1 MTLRNRFTAF
11 FVAFAVLISALGG
24 VLTWNAAH
32 RALEEQ
38 LDREL
43 LSAGELAKETL
54 FRQDEVLLLL
64 EEGQEPPPD
73 WFVFQDRL
81 RQMATSG
88 VVDRADIFRWRP
100 GDLEIRALVT
110 PDPPDSVAIL
120 QRLSWIEPYVISG
133 MVQEAY
139 ETGVATTPTF
149 PGLDGRDYRHG
160 ILRLDSGETFLI
172 LRIPEDHLEPLD
184 ALAWTIVALSL
195 GAAALGALI
204 GWRLATGIVS
214 RLEVLSRG
222 ALRIQRGM
230 MDRPFDLEG
239 EDEVGRLARAMERMR
254 TGIQRRDEQLRLMLS
269 RVAHEIRNPLAGL
282 ELFAAAAQDTD
293 DRKERR
299 RILGRV
305 RREVVGLNS
314 IINEFL
320 GFARPGRTELELHDV
335 RDPVGDAASLAEAEV
350 REKGGELHVEFPAE
364 PLVANADPRQVKRLV
379 LNLLRNAAHAGETV
393 WVEGAMVNGQ
403 VRISVR
409 DDGPGVPQEI
419 RDRIFEPFVGDK
431 AQGAGLGLA
440 IVKEMAE
447 ANHGRVELV
456 TQDQASER
464 DAGEAG
470 DGGGGRIGG
479 GAEFHVYFS
488 GPEALPTEGVRR
500 HAAQEEDVAK

>member
-43 LSAGELAKETL
+43 LSAGQLARETM
-54 FRQDEVLLLL
+54 FRQDDVLLLL
-64 EEGQEPPPD
+64 EEGQDPPPD

-81 RQMATSG
+81 RQMAASG

-100 GDLEIRALVT
+100 GDLEVRALVT
-110 PDPPDSVAIL
+110 PEPPDSIAIL
-120 QRLSWIEPYVISG
+120 QRLSWVEPYVVSG

-139 ETGVATTPTF
+139 ERGAATTTRF
-149 PGLDGRDYRHG
+149 ELEGRDYRYG
-160 ILRLDSGETFLI
+160 ILPLRSGETFLI
-172 LRIPEDHLEPLD
+172 LRIPEDHLEPLR
-184 ALAWTIVALSL
+184 ALTWTIVALSL
-195 GAAALGALI
+195 AAAALAALI
-204 GWRLATGIVS
+204 GRRLATGIVS

-282 ELFAAAAQDTD
+282 ELFAAEAQETD
-293 DRKERR
+293 DREERQ

-335 RDPVGDAASLAEAEV
+335 RDPVSDAVSLAEAEV
-350 REKGGELHVEFPAE
+350 REKGGELYVEFPTQ
-364 PLVANADPRQVKRLV
+364 PLLANADPRQVKRLV

-403 VRISVR
+403 VRIAVR
-409 DDGPGVPQEI
+409 DDGPGVPEEI

-456 TQDQASER
+456 GQ
-464 DAGEAG
+464 EAG
-470 DGGGGRIGG
+470 AEGDGLIGG

-488 GPEALPTEGVRR
+488 GPEDLPTEGVRQQ
-500 HAAQEEDVAK
+500 ASQEEGVAK

>member
-24 VLTWNAAH
+24 LLTWNAAH

-43 LSAGELAKETL
+43 LSAGELARETL

-64 EEGQEPPPD
+64 EEGQDPPPD
-73 WFVFQDRL
+73 WFLFQDRL

-100 GDLEIRALVT
+100 GDLEVRALVT
-110 PDPPDSVAIL
+110 PDPPDSIAIL
-120 QRLSWIEPYVISG
+120 QRLSWIEPYVVSG

-139 ETGVATTPTF
+139 ETGAATTTRF
-149 PGLDGRDYRHG
+149 QLEGRDYRYG
-160 ILRLDSGETFLI
+160 ILPLRSGGTFLI
-172 LRIPEDHLEPLD
+172 LRIPEDHLEPLR
-184 ALAWTIVALSL
+184 ALTWTIVALSL
-195 GAAALGALI
+195 GAAALGALV

-293 DRKERR
+293 DQEERR

-335 RDPVGDAASLAEAEV
+335 RGPVGDAISLAEAEV
-350 REKGGELHVEFPAE
+350 RQKGGELHVEFPAQ

-403 VRISVR
+403 VRIAVR
-409 DDGPGVPQEI
+409 DDGPGVPDGI

-456 TQDQASER
+456 GQ
-464 DAGEAG
+464 DAGTEG
-470 DGGGGRIGG
+470 DGADGRIGG
-479 GAEFHVYFS
+479 GAEFRVYFR
-488 GPEALPTEGVRR
+488 GPEDLPTEGVRR
-500 HAAQEEDVAK
+500 QAAKEEDVAT

>member
-24 VLTWNAAH
+24 LLTWNAAH

-43 LSAGELAKETL
+43 LSAGELARETL

-64 EEGQEPPPD
+64 EEGQDPPPD
-73 WFVFQDRL
+73 WFLFQDRL

-100 GDLEIRALVT
+100 GDLEVRALVT
-110 PDPPDSVAIL
+110 PDPPDSIAIL
-120 QRLSWIEPYVISG
+120 QRLSWIEPYVVSG

-139 ETGVATTPTF
+139 ETGAATTTRF
-149 PGLDGRDYRHG
+149 QLEGRDYRYG
-160 ILRLDSGETFLI
+160 ILPLRSGGTFLI
-172 LRIPEDHLEPLD
+172 LRIPEDHLEPLR
-184 ALAWTIVALSL
+184 ALTWTIVALSL
-195 GAAALGALI
+195 GAAALGALV

-230 MDRPFDLEG
+230 MDRPSTSREKTRW
-239 EDEVGRLARAMERMR
+239 GRLARAMERMR

-293 DRKERR
+293 DQGERR

-320 GFARPGRTELELHDV
+320 ALLGRAHGARTARRPRSRGGRNLPGRGGGQAKGRRTACRVPRPATCGE
-335 RDPVGDAASLAEAEV
+335 RRPASGQTA
-350 REKGGELHVEFPAE
+350 GAE
-364 PLVANADPRQVKRLV
+364 PAPQRGPRR
-379 LNLLRNAAHAGETV
+379 
-393 WVEGAMVNGQ
+393 
-403 VRISVR
+403 R
-409 DDGPGVPQEI
+409 DGV
-419 RDRIFEPFVGDK
+419 
-431 AQGAGLGLA
+431 
-440 IVKEMAE
+440 
-447 ANHGRVELV
+447 
-456 TQDQASER
+456 
-464 DAGEAG
+464 
-470 DGGGGRIGG
+470 GGGRHGQRP
-479 GAEFHVYFS
+479 GANS
-488 GPEALPTEGVRR
+488 GA
-500 HAAQEEDVAK
+500 

>member
-24 VLTWNAAH
+24 VLTWNGAR

-43 LSAGELAKETL
+43 LSAGQLAKETL

-64 EEGQEPPPD
+64 EEGQDPPPG
-73 WFVFQDRL
+73 WFEFQNDL
-81 RQMATSG
+81 RRMVASG

-100 GDLEIRALVT
+100 GDLEVRALVT
-110 PDPPDSVAIL
+110 PEPPDSIAIL
-120 QRLSWIEPYVISG
+120 QRLSWVEPYVVSG
-133 MVQEAY
+133 LVQRAY
-139 ETGVATTPTF
+139 ETGAVTTPYF

-160 ILRLDSGETFLI
+160 ILRLDAGETFLI
-172 LRIPEDHLEPLD
+172 LRIPEDHLAPLD
-184 ALAWTIVALSL
+184 ALAWTIVVLSL
-195 GAAALGALI
+195 AAAALGALI

-254 TGIQRRDEQLRLMLS
+254 TGIRRRDEQLRLMLS

-293 DRKERR
+293 DREERR

-335 RDPVGDAASLAEAEV
+335 RDPVGDAVSLAKAEV
-350 REKGGELHVEFPAE
+350 RKKGGDVHVEFPTQ
-364 PLVANADPRQVKRLV
+364 PLLANADPRQVKRLV
-379 LNLLRNAAHAGETV
+379 LNLLRNAAHAGEQV

-403 VRISVR
+403 VRIAVR
-409 DDGPGVPQEI
+409 DDGPGVPEEI

-456 TQDQASER
+456 GQDGGDERDGGSER
-464 DAGEAG
+464 D
-470 DGGGGRIGG
+470 GGNDRIGG

-488 GPEALPTEGVRR
+488 GPEDLPTEGARR
-500 HAAQEEDVAK
+500 QAAQEEDVAK

>member
-24 VLTWNAAH
+24 VLTWNAA
-32 RALEEQ
+32 RQALEEQ

-43 LSAGELAKETL
+43 LSAGALARESL
-54 FRQDEVLLLL
+54 FRADEVLLLL
-64 EEGQEPPPD
+64 EEGQVPPSV
-73 WFVFQDRL
+73 WFDYQNAL
-81 RQMATSG
+81 RQMVASG

-100 GDLEIRALVT
+100 GDFEVRALVT
-110 PDPPDSVAIL
+110 PDPPDSIAIL
-120 QRLSWIEPYVISG
+120 QRLSWIEPYVVSG
-133 MVQEAY
+133 MVQEAF

-149 PGLDGRDYRHG
+149 SLDGRDYRHG
-160 ILRLDSGETFLI
+160 IVRLNSAETFLI
-172 LRIPEDHLEPLD
+172 LRIPEDHLEPLR

-195 GAAALGALI
+195 AAAALGALI

-230 MDRPFDLEG
+230 MDRPFDLDG

-293 DRKERR
+293 DREERH

-335 RDPVGDAASLAEAEV
+335 RDPVGDAVSLAEAEV
-350 REKGGELHVEFPAE
+350 RAKGGELHVEFPAQ
-364 PLVANADPRQVKRLV
+364 PLLANADPRQVKRLV
-379 LNLLRNAAHAGETV
+379 LNLLRNAAQAGETI
-393 WVEGAMVNGQ
+393 WVEGAMVNGE
-403 VRISVR
+403 VRVAVR
-409 DDGPGVPQEI
+409 DDGPGVPREI
-419 RDRIFEPFVGDK
+419 RERIFEPFVGDK

-456 TQDQASER
+456 GR
-464 DAGEAG
+464 
-470 DGGGGRIGG
+470 DGGNERIGG

-488 GPEALPTEGVRR
+488 GPEDLPTEGVRR
-500 HAAQEEDVAK
+500 QAEQEEGVAK

>member
-24 VLTWNAAH
+24 VLTWNGAR

-43 LSAGELAKETL
+43 LSAGELAKEAL
-54 FRQDEVLLLL
+54 FRADDVLLLL
-64 EEGQEPPPD
+64 EEGQDPPPE
-73 WFVFQDRL
+73 WFDFQNRL
-81 RQMATSG
+81 RRMITSG
-88 VVDRADIFRWRP
+88 VVDRAEIFRWSP
-100 GDLEIRALVT
+100 GDLEARALVT
-110 PDPPDSVAIL
+110 PDPPDSIAIL
-120 QRLSWIEPYVISG
+120 QRLSSVEPYVVSG
-133 MVQEAY
+133 LVQEAY
-139 ETGVATTPTF
+139 ETGAATTPRF
-149 PGLDGRDYRHG
+149 ELEGRDYRYG
-160 ILRLDSGETFLI
+160 ILRLESGETFLI
-172 LRIPEDHLEPLD
+172 LRIPEDHLEPLNT
-184 ALAWTIVALSL
+184 LAWTIIALSL
-195 GAAALGALI
+195 AAAALGALI

-293 DRKERR
+293 DREERQ

-320 GFARPGRTELELHDV
+320 GFARPGRTEFELHDV
-335 RDPVGDAASLAEAEV
+335 RDPVGDAISLAQAEV
-350 REKGGELHVEFPAE
+350 REKGGELHVEFPTQ

-393 WVEGAMVNGQ
+393 WVEAAMVNGQ
-403 VRISVR
+403 VRIAVR
-409 DDGPGVPQEI
+409 DDGPGVPEEI

-456 TQDQASER
+456 GQ
-464 DAGEAG
+464 
-470 DGGGGRIGG
+470 DGGHEQDGGDGRIGG

-488 GPEALPTEGVRR
+488 GPEDLPTEGARQQ
-500 HAAQEEDVAK
+500 AAQEEDVAT

>member
-24 VLTWNAAH
+24 LLTWNAAH

-43 LSAGELAKETL
+43 LSAGQLAREAL
-54 FRQDEVLLLL
+54 FRGDDVLLLL
-64 EEGQEPPPD
+64 EEGQDPPPD
-73 WFVFQDRL
+73 WFLFQARL
-81 RQMATSG
+81 RQMAASG

-100 GDLEIRALVT
+100 GDLEVRALVT

-120 QRLSWIEPYVISG
+120 QRLSWIEPYVVSG

-139 ETGVATTPTF
+139 ETGAATTTRF
-149 PGLDGRDYRHG
+149 ELDGRDYRYG
-160 ILRLDSGETFLI
+160 ILPLRSRETFLI
-172 LRIPEDHLEPLD
+172 LRIPEDHLAPLD

-195 GAAALGALI
+195 GAAALGALV

-214 RLEVLSRG
+214 RLEVLSSG

-293 DRKERR
+293 DRGERQ

-335 RDPVGDAASLAEAEV
+335 REPVGDAVSLAEAEV
-350 REKGGELHVEFPAE
+350 REKGGEMHVKFPAQ

-379 LNLLRNAAHAGETV
+379 LNLLRNAAHAGEQV

-403 VRISVR
+403 VRIAVR
-409 DDGPGVPQEI
+409 DDGPGVPEEI

-456 TQDQASER
+456 GQ
-464 DAGEAG
+464 EAEADG
-470 DGGGGRIGG
+470 DRGIGG

-488 GPEALPTEGVRR
+488 GPEDLPTEGARR
-500 HAAQEEDVAK
+500 QTAQEEDVAK